1 MTAYHCTLHDA
12 YAYFLNGFLVTQ
24 LFLNFQVSE
33 RWKEKEQT
41 GELHSELE
49 RIEFQ
54 SKINVEDR
62 AAEAMGRRRGR
73 NRQRENGDIE
83 EEGGDQNE
91 VVENGEVMLSFCF
104 ILHRV
109 SQKQFPESIVKS

>member
-1 MTAYHCTLHDA
+1 MLVLL
-12 YAYFLNGFLVTQ
+12 FLNELLIAQ
-24 LFLNFQVSE
+24 LFFNFQVSE

-49 RIEFQ
+49 RIEYQ

-83 EEGGDQNE
+83 EEGEDQNE
-91 VVENGEVMLSFCF
+91 VVENGEVMLSFFF
-104 ILHRV
+104 ILYRV
-109 SQKQFPESIVKS
+109 SQKKILIFENP